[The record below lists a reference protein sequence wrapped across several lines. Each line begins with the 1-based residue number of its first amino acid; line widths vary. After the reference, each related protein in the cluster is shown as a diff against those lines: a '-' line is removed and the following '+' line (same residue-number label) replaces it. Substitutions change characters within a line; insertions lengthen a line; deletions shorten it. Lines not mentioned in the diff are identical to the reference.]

1 LAELLVGISA
11 GLENLVPNPELEL
24 HAYAL
29 TLGAVALPIAT
40 YGRAALFPRKSF
52 IEIVPDGIPAR
63 LRTAVSFK
71 EISVVLGSPNSTF
84 TSAIVI
90 VPVGR
95 VT

>member
-1 LAELLVGISA
+1 LLPKPDEFVQ
-11 GLENLVPNPELEL
+11 
-24 HAYAL
+24 AYAYI
-29 TLGAVALPIAT
+29 LGDAEFVKITFEYAL
-40 YGRAALFPRKSF
+40 LFPRKSF